1 MALSEK
7 FINAYR
13 KAKQNYPDEVIF
25 LAQGIFYRA
34 LDEDAKVASE
44 LCELKLMSE
53 GEFSSPIPVCGFPQA
68 GLDKYVGKMVRAG
81 KRGPHPFR
89 WLYREGARMTIRPL
103 RFQKSRRYLNPK

>member
-1 MALSEK
+1 MALSQK

-13 KAKQNYPDEVIF
+13 EAKAEHPDALVF

-44 LCELKLMSE
+44 ICGLKLMSE

-68 GLDKYVGKMVRAG
+68 GLDKYVGKVVRAG
-81 KRGPHPFR
+81 KRVVLIHTDGSVERVP
-89 WLYREGARMTIRPL
+89 EGRSGCA
-103 RFQKSRRYLNPK
+103 